1 MSNTLYELST
11 AFQDLLNTLTDPEIQ
26 FDDEARENLVNAL
39 NGIKMDIHAK
49 AENMTKIIRD
59 LEGQADMVDVE
70 IKRLQARKQAL
81 SNKAD
86 FLRDIIKGTMEHT
99 GIDKINS
106 SLFSIALSKP
116 KAGAVIINIPVEE
129 LPQEYQKVTII
140 ADKTA
145 LKNDLKDGVVID
157 GVEIEMNRT
166 LSIR

>member
-81 SNKAD
+81 SNKAE
-86 FLRDIIKGTMEHT
+86 FLRDIIKGT
-99 GIDKINS
+99 IDKINS